1 MILSTW
7 IKKYRAPAL
16 YFFISSLYFSLFRL
30 QAVKAQVV
38 IAGTL
43 LAPVVIGAV
52 GAVVVAVEQLRR
64 RLFSGAEAQDLL
76 ERSGRGEISDE
87 ELKRG
92 LLSLADGDA
101 SVFGDGGWEEFIKGN
116 KTVEL

>member
-1 MILSTW
+1 MAAIDDKS
-7 IKKYRAPAL
+7 
-16 YFFISSLYFSLFRL
+16 
-30 QAVKAQVV
+30 AV
-38 IAGTL
+38 
-43 LAPVVIGAV
+43 
-52 GAVVVAVEQLRR
+52 LR
-64 RLFSGAEAQDLL
+64 EAMRHINTAAD
-76 ERSGRGEISDE
+76 DE